1 MNSSTGKAASS
12 PFCSKHKLVGCL
24 LEIVETSIYAF
35 GKNA

>member
-1 MNSSTGKAASS
+1 MNSSTGKAESS
-12 PFCSKHKLVGCL
+12 PFCSKHKLASCV